1 VSLPRQDP
9 YEVLGV
15 PRDASADAVR
25 RAFRE
30 RALRDHPDRNP
41 GDAAAAERFK
51 AASEAYAT
59 LRDGAA
65 RSRYDAYVAAGGARG
80 VGHGSRP
87 GAGGVPGGYA
97 GGFPGGPRPDFA
109 TVDWRSVFQEADV
122 PVDWHRYGAG
132 GSAPTVGN
140 VVFDVLFR
148 GVTQA
153 FRQAGLLPGEDRT
166 VALRLDLDTAR
177 QGGTRRIHVR
187 GPVACPACAPG
198 SGAATAS
205 CPTCGGRAVLRYGTE
220 VDVRVPAGVRPGQKL
235 RLQGMG
241 GPGRP
246 PGDAYVEIDVA
257 LPLGVTR
264 QGRDLWSEV
273 YLTPLETARGAVVT
287 VAGTRVRV
295 AAGVRDGQRLR
306 VAGAGI
312 GGGDLLVTLRHD
324 VWRGAARAVGDALQ
338 SVGNTVVETWRDVWR
353 RGSWAGRK
361 G

>member
-15 PRDASADAVR
+15 RRDADADAIR

-59 LRDGAA
+59 LRDPGA
-65 RSRYDAYVAAGGARG
+65 RHRYDAYVAAGGARMG
-80 VGHGSRP
+80 QRP
-87 GAGGVPGGYA
+87 RAAAGGTPGGFGGVPGD
-97 GGFPGGPRPDFA
+97 PRPDFA

-122 PVDWHRYGAG
+122 PVDWHRYGAAG
-132 GSAPTVGN
+132 TAPTVGN

-148 GVTQA
+148 GVAQA

-166 VALRLDLDTAR
+166 VALRLDLDAAR
-177 QGGTRRIHVR
+177 RGGTRRIHVR
-187 GPVACPACAPG
+187 GPLTCPACAPG
-198 SGAATAS
+198 SGVPTAD
-205 CPTCGGRAVLRYGTE
+205 CPTCGGRGVLRNGTE

-246 PGDAYVEIDVA
+246 PGDAYVELDVA

-264 QGRDLWSEV
+264 QGRDLWSDV
-273 YLTPLETARGAVVT
+273 YLTPLETARGTMVT
-287 VAGTRVRV
+287 VAGTRVRI
-295 AAGVRDGQRLR
+295 AAGARDGQRLR
-306 VAGAGI
+306 VAGAGL

-338 SVGNTVVETWRDVWR
+338 SVGATVAETWRDVWR
-353 RGSWAGRK
+353 RGSWVGRK